1 MSTPDSKI
9 IIRFNSP
16 TSLDYFPYKTII
28 QVNNTETEISQYY
41 IQSSKLENKPK
52 WITLGQLFEHALSE
66 NIHKSEFIQKCLE
79 SYNGDS
85 EDDTCV
91 ILSL

>member
-1 MSTPDSKI
+1 MSTTDSKI

-28 QVNNTETEISQYY
+28 QVNNTETDIAQYY
-41 IQSSKLENKPK
+41 IQSSKLETKPK

-66 NIHKSEFIQKCLE
+66 NIHKAEFINECLK
-79 SYNGDS
+79 SYNGEN

-91 ILSL
+91 TLTL